1 MKKKK
6 QIITS
11 KDLLNYYINKVRRY
25 DDLSLEEEVNLRTY
39 WNYRRRHQHV
49 MVHMGQS
56 LICLG
61 CGLTNAYKNSY
72 EDEDKLMTEIFNE
85 SERHNNIFILN
96 NKNYSFE
103 EIDYLI

>member
-1 MKKKK
+1 MKNKK

-25 DDLSLEEEVNLRTY
+25 EDLSLEEEINLRTY

-72 EDEDKLMTEIFNE
+72 EDEDKLLYKARAIA
-85 SERHNNIFILN
+85 SKIAGNNDYDYEYDLD
-96 NKNYSFE
+96 E
-103 EIDYLI
+103 EE